1 MSSNRK
7 ELSVKHLQ
15 MGLAIVVA
23 LGLSISGHAQESVP
37 TGPEALRPSGDI
49 VRKLEESLAE
59 LARIRQGIAGE
70 KIALSTKLHADEGA
84 QTDARKEF
92 DAAKRLLDG
101 RTLDMG
107 NLRNEIKAREQE
119 KTYLSTLLTE
129 YGRNL
134 ESRLH
139 IVELQRY
146 ATAIEKARLA
156 TENSELKPAEV
167 FSLQCAFVQT
177 SLTRLEELAGGVRF
191 TGRAAGPDGL
201 VKAGAFVLL
210 GPAAYFAADDG
221 SICGMAE
228 QRLGSLE
235 PAVVPFANPQFT
247 QITRALVT
255 ASGKGMMPFDASL
268 GNAHKVE
275 ETKET
280 VVEHFLA
287 GGTVMWPILAIAVLA
302 ALVMLGKWIQL
313 VCVRMPG
320 RLALTNLL
328 DAIRRGENKDAQTIA
343 AGLSRGYVGDMLR
356 AGAAM
361 LGGEKDLAEE
371 AMFEKLLDTR
381 HRLQRLLPFIA
392 VTAACAPLLGLLGTV
407 TGIITTFKMMTIF
420 GSGDIKMLS
429 SGISEALITTEYGLY
444 VAIPAVLAHSF
455 LGRKSKSITDRMEQM
470 AISVMGEIAKQEA
483 GRKAAV

>member
-1 MSSNRK
+1 M
-7 ELSVKHLQ
+7 KHLH
-15 MGLAIVVA
+15 MGFATVAA
-23 LGLSISGHAQESVP
+23 LGLLITSHAQEASRP
-37 TGPEALRPSGDI
+37 DAEALRPSGDV

-59 LARIRQGIAGE
+59 LSRIRQGIASE
-70 KIALSTKLHADEGA
+70 KIALSTQLHTAEGA
-84 QTDARKEF
+84 QSDARKEF
-92 DAAKRLLDG
+92 DAARRLLDG

-119 KTYLSTLLTE
+119 KSYLSTLLTE

-146 ATAIEKARLA
+146 EATIEKARLA
-156 TENSELKPAEV
+156 TENSELKPADV
-167 FSLQCAFVQT
+167 FSQQCALVQT

-201 VKAGAFVLL
+201 VKPGAFVLL
-210 GPAAYFAADDG
+210 GPAAYFAADDA
-221 SICGMAE
+221 SMAGMAE

-235 PAVVPFANPQFT
+235 PAVVPFANPLFT
-247 QITRALVT
+247 QMTRDWVT
-255 ASGKGMMPFDASL
+255 ASGRGTMPFDASL

-280 VVEHFLA
+280 VVQHFLA

-302 ALVMLGKWIQL
+302 ALVILGKWIQL

-328 DAIRRGENKDAQTIA
+328 DAIRRGEDKEAQAIA

-381 HRLQRLLPFIA
+381 HRLQRLIPFIA

-455 LGRKSKSITDRMEQM
+455 LGRKSKSITDRMEQI
-470 AISVMGEIAKQEA
+470 AIAFMGEVAKQEA
-483 GRKAAV
+483 GKKVAV

>member
-1 MSSNRK
+1 M
-7 ELSVKHLQ
+7 KHLY
-15 MGLAIVVA
+15 MNMSLAAMVA
-23 LGLSISGHAQESVP
+23 LGLSITGHAQEAAQPV
-37 TGPEALRPSGDI
+37 PEALRTSDDI
-49 VRKLEESLAE
+49 VRKLELSLAE
-59 LARIRQGIAGE
+59 LARIRQGIANE
-70 KIALSTKLHADEGA
+70 KIDLSTKLHAAEGA

-92 DAAKRLLDG
+92 DASRRLLDG

-119 KTYLSTLLTE
+119 QNYLSTLLTE

-146 ATAIEKARLA
+146 ANALEKARLA
-156 TENSELKPAEV
+156 TENGELKSAEV
-167 FSLQCAFVQT
+167 FSQQCALVQV
-177 SLTRLEELAGGVRF
+177 SLARLEELAGGVRF

-201 VKAGAFVLL
+201 VKPGAFVLL
-210 GPAAYFAADDG
+210 GPAAFFAADDG
-221 SICGMAE
+221 SMCGMAE

-235 PAVVPFANPQFT
+235 PAVMPFANPQFT
-247 QITRALVT
+247 QLTRHWVT
-255 ASGKGMMPFDASL
+255 ASGKVMMPFDASL

-280 VVEHFLA
+280 VVQHFLA
-287 GGTVMWPILAIAVLA
+287 GGTVMWPILAIAALA

-320 RLALTNLL
+320 RLALANLL
-328 DAIRRGENKDAQTIA
+328 DAIRRGDNKEAQTL
-343 AGLSRGYVGDMLR
+343 AGKLSRGYVGDMLR

-407 TGIITTFKMMTIF
+407 TGIISTFKMMTIF

-470 AISVMGEIAKQEA
+470 AIAFMGEVARQEA
-483 GRKAAV
+483 GKKAAV